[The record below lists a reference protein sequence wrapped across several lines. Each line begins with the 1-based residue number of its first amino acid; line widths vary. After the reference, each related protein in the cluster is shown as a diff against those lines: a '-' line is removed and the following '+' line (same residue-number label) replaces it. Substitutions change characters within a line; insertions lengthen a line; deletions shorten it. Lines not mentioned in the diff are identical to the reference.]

1 MRQCSCLN
9 TVLSG
14 PADTMGVPG
23 EHCGQCKCI
32 QCWLRLWYF
41 IGVAMLILSKQQVHR
56 NYFHFTESVFLHY
69 SLQNTMWRQIEHL
82 HARWTIPDRGGFRS
96 YPCHCQCHLEMFEYG
111 FVSTSKSA
119 RFLLCRSILLVCRRS
134 PDPYLISGK
143 STAFKLSDF
152 CWTQTFVKFRL
163 SLNSDFCRFQT
174 FVDFRLSTF
183 MLIML
188 VCLMCSWAHGDSR
201 LEGWRGKPE
210 V

>member
-23 EHCGQCKCI
+23 EHCGQCKSI
-32 QCWLRLWYF
+32 QCWLRLWCF
-41 IGVAMLILSKQQVHR
+41 TIGVAMLRLSKQQLFS
-56 NYFHFTESVFLHY
+56 FHWVSISPRWPPL
-69 SLQNTMWRQIEHL
+69 TMSIQIEHL

-96 YPCHCQCHLEMFEYG
+96 YPCHCQCHLEMFEYR

-119 RFLLCRSILLVCRRS
+119 RFMLCAGQ
-134 PDPYLISGK
+134 YYWFAGGHLIRTSSQGNP
-143 STAFKLSDF
+143 
-152 CWTQTFVKFRL
+152 RL
-163 SLNSDFCRFQT
+163 SSFQT
-174 FVDFRLSTF
+174 FVELRLLSNSDW
-183 MLIML
+183 
-188 VCLMCSWAHGDSR
+188 CHLMCSWAHGDSR